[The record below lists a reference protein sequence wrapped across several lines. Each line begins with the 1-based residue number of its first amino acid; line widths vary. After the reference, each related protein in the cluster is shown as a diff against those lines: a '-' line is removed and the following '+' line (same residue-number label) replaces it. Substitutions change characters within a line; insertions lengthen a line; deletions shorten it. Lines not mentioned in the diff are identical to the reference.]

1 MEYLDTGDVRQAC
14 LQRWVDSQSF
24 SRLTCSAKIVLKLD
38 AGFPSYTDSI
48 VSGRRAKGQ
57 QQRGFAGKNW
67 QVGVAFPDAHSEFM
81 ERTKRCKKK

>member
-48 VSGRRAKGQ
+48 VSGAALRANSS
-57 QQRGFAGKNW
+57 AGLRVRIGKW
-67 QVGVAFPDAHSEFM
+67 A
-81 ERTKRCKKK
+81 